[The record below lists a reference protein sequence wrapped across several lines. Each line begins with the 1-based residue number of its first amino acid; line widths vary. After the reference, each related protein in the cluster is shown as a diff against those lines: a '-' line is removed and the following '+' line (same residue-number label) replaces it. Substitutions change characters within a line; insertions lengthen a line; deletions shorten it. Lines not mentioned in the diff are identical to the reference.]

1 MNDVKISPEALEAS
15 TRDRPHLGV
24 LLQRVRRAID
34 EEVGQRITRAG
45 FDNIRPGHGTV
56 FTFLPLGGARLT
68 ELAARARMT
77 KQAMGELVRELELL
91 GYVERATDP
100 HDGRARIIRF
110 TAKGR
115 RADEVGILAIRDIE
129 REWAA
134 AVGRRQMDALRS
146 TLTRLLRSIDAGSK
160 RVGRTSPGS
169 GAR

>member
-1 MNDVKISPEALEAS
+1 MNDVKISPKALDAS

-34 EEVGQRITRAG
+34 DEVSQRIAQAG

-56 FTFLPLGGARLT
+56 FTFLPLNGARLT

-77 KQAMGELVRELELL
+77 KQAMGELVRELEVL
-91 GYVERATDP
+91 GYVERAPDP
-100 HDGRARIIRF
+100 DDGRARIIRF

-129 REWAA
+129 GEWAG
-134 AVGRRQMDALRS
+134 AVGREQMDSLRS
-146 TLTRLLRSIDAGSK
+146 TLMSLLRSIDVRSE
-160 RVGRTSPGS
+160 RDGRRP
-169 GAR
+169 

>member
-24 LLQRVRRAID
+24 LLQRVRREID
-34 EEVGQRITRAG
+34 DEVSQRITRAG
-45 FDNIRPGHGTV
+45 FDDIRPGHGTV
-56 FTFLPLGGARLT
+56 FTFLPLDGARLT

-91 GYVERATDP
+91 GYVERGTDP
-100 HDGRARIIRF
+100 DDGRARIIRF

-134 AVGRRQMDALRS
+134 VVGSKEMDALRS
-146 TLTRLLRSIDAGSK
+146 TLMALLRSTDARSE
-160 RVGRTSPGS
+160 RDGR
-169 GAR
+169 R

>member
-1 MNDVKISPEALEAS
+1 MNDVKISPEALQAS

-34 EEVGQRITRAG
+34 DEVGWRITRAG
-45 FDNIRPGHGTV
+45 FDNIRTGHGPV
-56 FTFLPLGGARLT
+56 FTFLRLDGARLT

-91 GYVERATDP
+91 GYVERAPDP
-100 HDGRARIIRF
+100 NDGRARIIRF

-129 REWAA
+129 CEWAA
-134 AVGRRQMDALRS
+134 AVGPAPMDALRS
-146 TLTRLLRSIDAGSK
+146 TLTALLQSIDARSE
-160 RVGRTSPGS
+160 RISRE
-169 GAR
+169 